1 MEPQTARS
9 RSPVPICAHLESTLC
24 VLLRRPN
31 PCCRRLACVNDAQL
45 ARPRPA
51 PKSTKIFFG
60 NKAFYCFFRLYQII
74 YDRLTAAKEME
85 KNSDKK
91 KWAASILTPPKEMLS
106 TASDG
111 EKKDPYQVRHSP
123 SPRYHP

>member
-1 MEPQTARS
+1 M
-9 RSPVPICAHLESTLC
+9 
-24 VLLRRPN
+24 
-31 PCCRRLACVNDAQL
+31 

-74 YDRLTAAKEME
+74 YDRLTSAKEME

-91 KWAASILTPPKEMLS
+91 KWAASILTPPKEMLGA
-106 TASDG
+106 TSDG
-111 EKKDPYQVRHSP
+111 EKKDPYQVRCALAAHGVSGALFAD
-123 SPRYHP
+123 SRFLLR

>member
-1 MEPQTARS
+1 MLS
-9 RSPVPICAHLESTLC
+9 S
-24 VLLRRPN
+24 
-31 PCCRRLACVNDAQL
+31 CVNDAQL

-91 KWAASILTPPKEMLS
+91 KWAASVLTPPKEMLS
-106 TASDG
+106 TASDS

-123 SPRYHP
+123 SP

>member
-1 MEPQTARS
+1 
-9 RSPVPICAHLESTLC
+9 
-24 VLLRRPN
+24 
-31 PCCRRLACVNDAQL
+31 VNDAQL

-111 EKKDPYQVRHSP
+111 EKKDPYQVRYSLSLSP
-123 SPRYHP
+123 